1 MTAGT
6 NQKSKLPPK
15 ISGFLVPVGSY
26 SILLFLIGVCMLGA
40 VYLFQL
46 NSSTKESIAFFIEI
60 DEFASEAAIFTFQ
73 KKLSSAVYT
82 KEASVVFVSREEAL
96 EVLIQDKALQKEDLL
111 LFGENLLP
119 DIIRFN
125 ISDAYIQ
132 EYKSILKKIDAEEVV
147 QEVFYA
153 NNSVAWMQ
161 FDPYQIPLIL
171 GAFILFLIFVLF
183 NLVKNS
189 LKLRLISDKKS
200 IEDLQKKE
208 VDFEWLFNPYK
219 NNIFVAAFCSIVIA
233 VLFLIGTAA
242 LANIYIL
249 PVFIGFKIYMW
260 SSMVCFIIFLI
271 GILVAWLNY
280 QLTIRK
286 YLLKAAKDWTF

>member
-6 NQKSKLPPK
+6 NQVSKLPPK
-15 ISGFLVPVGSY
+15 ISGFLVPVGSF

-73 KKLSSAVYT
+73 KKLSSAIYT

-132 EYKSILKKIDAEEVV
+132 EYRSILKQIDAEAVV
-147 QEVFYA
+147 QEVFFA

-171 GAFILFLIFVLF
+171 SAFILFLIFVLF

-189 LKLRLISDKKS
+189 LKLRLISDKNS

-208 VDFEWLFNPYK
+208 LDFEWLFNPYK
-219 NNIFVAAFCSIVIA
+219 NNIFVSAFCSIVIA

-249 PVFIGFKIYMW
+249 PVFIDFKIYMW

-280 QLTIRK
+280 QLTIRR

>member
-6 NQKSKLPPK
+6 NQVSKLPPK
-15 ISGFLVPVGSY
+15 ISGFLVPVGSF

-73 KKLSSAVYT
+73 KKLSSAIYT

-132 EYKSILKKIDAEEVV
+132 EYRSILKQIDAEAVV
-147 QEVFYA
+147 QEVFFA

-171 GAFILFLIFVLF
+171 SAFILFLIFVLF

-189 LKLRLISDKKS
+189 LKLRLISDKNS

-208 VDFEWLFNPYK
+208 LGFEWLFNPYK
-219 NNIFVAAFCSIVIA
+219 NNIFVSAFCSIVIA

-249 PVFIGFKIYMW
+249 PVFIDFKIYMW

-280 QLTIRK
+280 QLTIRR